1 MRPFAGAMSSRGE
14 ATQLLFYVNTR
25 RAGGGSR
32 PRENARAC
40 LGFVRGVSRCEN
52 NNGAFPRAARS
63 LASSGM
69 AKAAES
75 REEGREP
82 GKSRDPTAARSSIA
96 AKGENPADN
105 RERLA
110 KVGARRMRG
119 VLSELARERGG
130 GEGEETARLVRSRI
144 LVTLRARAPAASRRL
159 TRSSLLP
166 QHLKDAF

>member
-1 MRPFAGAMSSRGE
+1 MRPFAGAMSCRGE

-40 LGFVRGVSRCEN
+40 LGFVRRVSRCEN
-52 NNGAFPRAARS
+52 NNGAFPRAT

-69 AKAAES
+69 TEVAES
-75 REEGREP
+75 REEGSESEE
-82 GKSRDPTAARSSIA
+82 SRDPTRRSSIA
-96 AKGENPADN
+96 AKGETLADN

-119 VLSELARERGG
+119 VLSELARDRGGG